1 MQSEKNSSKIYAIC
15 AGLYKF
21 RKCLEKIK
29 KFSLIIWHE
38 KKLALL
44 LLKNFQN
51 KSLQAILSTWEA
63 NVRNVINAIDTM
75 LHVHQA
81 SSTEVKS
88 ASASPMWEERMPLVE
103 QEHALGILESC
114 VQAYGA
120 EALQELEMYVE
131 QLQEEFLAHVANALR
146 ERDIH
151 MEEKLV
157 LSLSSDNMLV
167 LQCQE
172 QEEALLAAL
181 GEDALLR
188 QRLQTLRSTAFLA
201 KGMQYMLAAKEE
213 VAPTHMAE
221 YNVCVKGQLSHFYL
235 R

>member
-1 MQSEKNSSKIYAIC
+1 M
-15 AGLYKF
+15 
-21 RKCLEKIK
+21 
-29 KFSLIIWHE
+29 
-38 KKLALL
+38 ALL
-44 LLKNFQN
+44 LLQTFQL
-51 KSLQAILSTWEA
+51 KSLQAILSTWEE
-63 NVRNVINAIDTM
+63 NVRNVTNAINTM

-81 SSTEVKS
+81 SDTAMKGES
-88 ASASPMWEERMPLVE
+88 ALSMWEERMPMVE
-103 QEHALGILESC
+103 QEQALGALEGC

-131 QLQEEFLAHVANALR
+131 QLQEEFLAHVANVLR
-146 ERDIH
+146 EKDIH

-188 QRLQTLRSTAFLA
+188 QRLQTLRSMAFLA
-201 KGMQYMLAAKEE
+201 KGMQYMLAARED
-213 VAPTHMAE
+213 VVPAHMAE